1 MSYLSNAAVN
11 RLNIHIGLYMLAW
24 NLAGNFFLVFLV
36 SRGFSTI
43 TAFLALAFMM
53 ALRFA
58 MRPVILLVAPCIG
71 LNRTLLLGNFFYML
85 QYLFLMAVDGIN
97 AKFFAYCVV
106 FGLADIFYWCAYH
119 SMFAQVGDERH
130 RGKQV
135 GVKQAV
141 TMLSAIFAPLAG
153 GWLLQH
159 AGPRAAFG
167 AAAVIQLLASLPL
180 LRLPQLPVARV
191 APQGAYS
198 AARNGVMLFLTDGW
212 LTVGLTLAWSILLF
226 ASTKSNFATF
236 GGALAV
242 AGLASALGA
251 LVLGHFLDSGR
262 TQTIVVLNCF
272 LLILDLAIR
281 ASVNRTV
288 GVAFAIMAVGPLL
301 DIFYSPTLLTA
312 FYNIAAKTPC
322 PLRFQCIAEGAWD
335 IGCMM
340 GALAAAGL
348 LFMGAAPGWTIVPAM
363 FGILGQAVI
372 LRKYYAA
379 HRLGLVADIG
389 ETTVIR

>member
-11 RLNIHIGLYMLAW
+11 RLNVHIGLYMLAW

-43 TAFLALAFMM
+43 EVFLGLAFMM

-58 MRPVILLVAPCIG
+58 MRPVILYAAPHLG
-71 LNRTLLLGNFFYML
+71 LNRTLLLGNFFYLL
-85 QYLFLMAVDGIN
+85 QYLFLMAVDGVN
-97 AKFFAYCVV
+97 VKFFAYCVV

-119 SMFAQVGDERH
+119 SMFAQVGDEQH

-135 GVKQAV
+135 SVRQAL

-159 AGPRAAFG
+159 IGPRAAFG
-167 AAAVIQLLASLPL
+167 TAAAIQLLASLPL

-191 APQGAYS
+191 APKGAYS
-198 AARNGVMLFLTDGW
+198 AAREGVALFLADGW
-212 LTVGLTLAWSILLF
+212 FTVGLTLGWSILLF
-226 ASTKSNFATF
+226 AATENNFATF

-242 AGLASALGA
+242 AGLASAAGA
-251 LVLGHFLDSGR
+251 LLLGHFLDSGR
-262 TQTIVVLNCF
+262 TQKIVLFNCL

-288 GVAFAIMAVGPLL
+288 GVAFAIMVVSPLL
-301 DIFYSPTLLTA
+301 DIFYSPVLLTA

-322 PLRFQCIAEGAWD
+322 PLRFQCLAEGAWD
-335 IGCMM
+335 IGCMI

-363 FGILGQAVI
+363 FGAIGQAVI
-372 LRKYYAA
+372 LRRYYAA
-379 HRLGLVADIG
+379 HRLRLAGA
-389 ETTVIR
+389 